1 MIQLLSPVGDFEC
14 LKAAVQNGADS
25 VYFGGNLF
33 NARHEAHNFDKEEL
47 KKAVRYAKLRNVN
60 VDFTLNTLIK
70 DEEFQDAVDLAE
82 YVYQLGVDSIIV
94 QDLGLA
100 EYLIKHY
107 PDVAIHAST
116 QMTIHNLEG
125 VLKLQELGFSRV
137 VLSRELS
144 IHDIEYICK
153 NCDIEIETFIHG
165 ALCISYSGQ
174 CLFSSAV
181 GTRSGNRGKCAQPCR
196 LPYELYASN
205 PKYSKSDVLLDKG
218 YLLSPRDLCGLE
230 FIPKLID
237 AGVHCLKIEGRMKS
251 PEYVATVTRIY
262 RKYIDLAYGDKPY
275 VVDENDVTEL
285 MQVFNRG
292 MFSTGNFDN
301 EPNTDYVYKEKPN
314 NIGLYV
320 GNVTNFDKKNSYIN
334 FKTNCNLKVG
344 DKISTEKQDGKYTI
358 SKLLI
363 DDKEVSTASPED
375 YVTMGRIKGYIE
387 PGDKIYKLTSVSHNQ
402 LVREYFQRENKKIPL
417 AGNIIIKKGLPIS
430 LIVTSLD
437 NEDGIYFSMSSM
449 KNIDIIPVEATNSPV
464 TEERIIEQ
472 LCKTGDYP
480 FEFTKVIVILDDNTY
495 IPKISAINSL
505 RRSCLD
511 ELMDIAITRFERE
524 NFDTNLDNILASSLE
539 NSPTLNDKN
548 LTNYDTSNNLTSF
561 DKSSISKHAT
571 NLNSYL
577 NSYET
582 MSVAKSSSNIKEISL
597 LLNELDLKYDYSKL
611 EEVNNIYIPLQYF
624 SQDEYSDIIKL
635 LSKHS
640 KLYIVLPLILR
651 DNFRNIISNNFDE
664 TLKKFN
670 IYGLVISNISFV
682 RSLEK
687 YMKDLDI
694 VANYNFNVFNLHT
707 IKELKELNINRITIS
722 PELNKKAIQDIANS
736 SPIPIELMCYGR
748 LPLMNTGYCLIGSS
762 NRCYPTCSMQCKTN
776 SKFYLK
782 DRIGLNFR
790 LVPNNLQTITTI
802 YNSKITSIP
811 YSDLNVGSVR
821 ISILDE
827 NIDEINSIINNVKN
841 DIVFEG
847 NKFTKGSFNKTI

>member
-1 MIQLLSPVGDFEC
+1 
-14 LKAAVQNGADS
+14 
-25 VYFGGNLF
+25 
-33 NARHEAHNFDKEEL
+33 
-47 KKAVRYAKLRNVN
+47 
-60 VDFTLNTLIK
+60 
-70 DEEFQDAVDLAE
+70 
-82 YVYQLGVDSIIV
+82 
-94 QDLGLA
+94 
-100 EYLIKHY
+100 
-107 PDVAIHAST
+107 
-116 QMTIHNLEG
+116 
-125 VLKLQELGFSRV
+125 
-137 VLSRELS
+137 
-144 IHDIEYICK
+144 
-153 NCDIEIETFIHG
+153 
-165 ALCISYSGQ
+165 
-174 CLFSSAV
+174 
-181 GTRSGNRGKCAQPCR
+181 
-196 LPYELYASN
+196 
-205 PKYSKSDVLLDKG
+205 
-218 YLLSPRDLCGLE
+218 
-230 FIPKLID
+230 
-237 AGVHCLKIEGRMKS
+237 
-251 PEYVATVTRIY
+251 
-262 RKYIDLAYGDKPY
+262 
-275 VVDENDVTEL
+275 
-285 MQVFNRG
+285 
-292 MFSTGNFDN
+292 
-301 EPNTDYVYKEKPN
+301 
-314 NIGLYV
+314 
-320 GNVTNFDKKNSYIN
+320 
-334 FKTNCNLKVG
+334 
-344 DKISTEKQDGKYTI
+344 
-358 SKLLI
+358 
-363 DDKEVSTASPED
+363 
-375 YVTMGRIKGYIE
+375 
-387 PGDKIYKLTSVSHNQ
+387 
-402 LVREYFQRENKKIPL
+402 
-417 AGNIIIKKGLPIS
+417 
-430 LIVTSLD
+430 
-437 NEDGIYFSMSSM
+437 
-449 KNIDIIPVEATNSPV
+449 
-464 TEERIIEQ
+464 
-472 LCKTGDYP
+472 
-480 FEFTKVIVILDDNTY
+480 
-495 IPKISAINSL
+495 
-505 RRSCLD
+505 
-511 ELMDIAITRFERE
+511 MDIAITRFERE

-694 VANYNFNVFNLHT
+694 VANYNFKLFNLHT

>member
-25 VYFGGNLF
+25 VYFGGSLF
-33 NARHEAHNFDKEEL
+33 NARHEAKNFDKEEL
-47 KKAVRYAKLRNVN
+47 KQAIRYAKLRNVN

-70 DEEFQDAVDLAE
+70 DDEFDSAVDLAE
-82 YVYQLGVDSIIV
+82 YVYRLGVDSIIV

-100 EYLIKHY
+100 EYLIKHF

-153 NCDIEIETFIHG
+153 NSNIEIETFIHG

-174 CLFSSAV
+174 CLFSSSV
-181 GTRSGNRGKCAQPCR
+181 GCRSGNRGKCAQPCR

-205 PKYSKSDVLLDKG
+205 KKYSKSDILLDKG

-230 FIPKLID
+230 FIPQLIE

-262 RKYIDLAYGDKPY
+262 RKYIDLAYSDSPY
-275 VVDENDVTEL
+275 TVDENDVTEL

-292 MFSTGNFDN
+292 MFSTGNFDD
-301 EPNTDYVYKEKPN
+301 EPNTNYVYKDKPN

-320 GNVTNFDKKNSYIN
+320 GNVANFDKKNNFIT
-334 FKTNCNLKVG
+334 FKTNCNLKIG

-363 DDKEVSTASPED
+363 DSKEVTTASPDD
-375 YVTMGRIKGYIE
+375 YVTLGKVKGNIA
-387 PGDKIYKLTSVSHNQ
+387 PGDKIYKLTSVSHSQ
-402 LVREYFQRENKKIPL
+402 LTQEYFQKENKKVPL
-417 AGNIIIKKGLPIS
+417 AGNIIIKKGLPIY
-430 LIVTSLD
+430 LVVTSLD
-437 NEDGIYFSMSSM
+437 DENGIYFSMSSL
-449 KNIDIIPVEATNSPV
+449 KNINIIPVDATNTPI

-480 FEFTKVIVILDDNTY
+480 FEFKKVNVILDDNVF

-505 RRSCLD
+505 RRACLD
-511 ELMDIAITRFERE
+511 ELMEIAISRFERE
-524 NFDTNLDNILASSLE
+524 KLTRNLDNLIPTPEKFEEIKNSEILYNNKVES
-539 NSPTLNDKN
+539 TL
-548 LTNYDTSNNLTSF
+548 TSN
-561 DKSSISKHAT
+561 K
-571 NLNSYL
+571 
-577 NSYET
+577 
-582 MSVAKSSSNIKEISL
+582 KEFSL
-597 LLNELDLKYDYSKL
+597 LLNELNLKYDYSKL
-611 EEVNNIYIPLQYF
+611 KKVDNVYIPLQYF
-624 SQDEYSDIIKL
+624 SQKEYSDIIKL
-635 LSKHS
+635 LSKKS

-651 DNFRNIISNNFDE
+651 DNFRNIISNNFDK

-670 IYGLVISNISFV
+670 IHGLVISNISFIGY
-682 RSLEK
+682 LQE
-687 YMKDLDI
+687 YIDDLDI
-694 VANYNFNVFNLHT
+694 VANFNFNVFNLHT
-707 IKELKELNINRITIS
+707 INELKALNINKITIS
-722 PELNKKAIQDIANS
+722 PELNKKSISYIANN
-736 SPIPIELMCYGR
+736 SPLPIELMCYGR
-748 LPLMNTGYCLIGSS
+748 LPLMNTGYCMIGSS
-762 NRCYPTCSMQCKTN
+762 NRCYPTCNMQCKDN
-776 SKFYLK
+776 YKFYLK
-782 DRIGLNFR
+782 DRMGLNFR
-790 LVPNNLQTITTI
+790 IVPNPLQTITTV

-811 YSDLNVGSVR
+811 YSNLNVTSVR

-827 NIDEINSIINNVKN
+827 NIAEINNIISNVKK
-841 DIVFEG
+841 DIVFDG
-847 NKFTKGSFNKTI
+847 NEYTKGNFNKSV